1 MQAFCAGTFPGCKS
15 LTVPGH
21 GQGLQICHP
30 FRLVSGNHSDGSNA
44 TVMQQ
49 YVDAEQVIGSLSGFM
64 SSSNCSLSD
73 TGIVC
78 RNGMFKLDQK
88 R

>member
-1 MQAFCAGTFPGCKS
+1 
-15 LTVPGH
+15 
-21 GQGLQICHP
+21 
-30 FRLVSGNHSDGSNA
+30 
-44 TVMQQ
+44 MQQ